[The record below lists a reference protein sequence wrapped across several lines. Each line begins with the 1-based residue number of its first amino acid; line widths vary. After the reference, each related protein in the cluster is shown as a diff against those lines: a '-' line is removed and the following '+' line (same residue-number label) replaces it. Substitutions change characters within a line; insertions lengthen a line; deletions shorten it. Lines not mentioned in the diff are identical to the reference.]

1 MEFVRL
7 QAVEDALLYQAL
19 DFVSHQLDI
28 NLEKAELEFLLKHQ
42 TREFSILVENLISLD
57 KQAAS
62 LKRKI
67 TIPLIKETLNL

>member
-1 MEFVRL
+1 MKL
-7 QAVEDALLYQAL
+7 QAVLDEFLNQAL
-19 DFVSHQLDI
+19 DFVSQQLDI
-28 NLEKAELEFLLKHQ
+28 NLEKSELEFLLKHQ

-57 KQAAS
+57 RQAAS

>member
-1 MEFVRL
+1 MQV
-7 QAVEDALLYQAL
+7 QAVQVELLNQAL
-19 DFVSHQLDI
+19 DFVSQQLDI

-42 TREFSILVENLISLD
+42 TREFSLLVDNLMVLD

>member
-1 MEFVRL
+1 MTLHSVRDEFHNT
-7 QAVEDALLYQAL
+7 AL

-28 NLEKAELEFLLKHQ
+28 NLEKVELEFLLKYQ
-42 TREFSILVENLISLD
+42 TREFSLLVENLIFLD

>member
-1 MEFVRL
+1 MEFMKL
-7 QAVEDALLYQAL
+7 QAVQDEFLNQAL
-19 DFVSHQLDI
+19 DFVSQQLDM

>member
-1 MEFVRL
+1 MQDEFL
-7 QAVEDALLYQAL
+7 NQAL
-19 DFVSHQLDI
+19 DFVSQQLDI

-42 TREFSILVENLISLD
+42 TREFSILVDNLISLD

-67 TIPLIKETLNL
+67 TIPLIKETLNI

>member
-1 MEFVRL
+1 MKL
-7 QAVEDALLYQAL
+7 QAVQDEFLNQAL
-19 DFVSHQLDI
+19 DFVSQQLDI

-42 TREFSILVENLISLD
+42 TREFSLLVENLIALD

>member
-1 MEFVRL
+1 MKL
-7 QAVEDALLYQAL
+7 QAVQDEFLNQAL
-19 DFVSHQLDI
+19 GFVSQQLDI

-42 TREFSILVENLISLD
+42 TREFSILVDNLISLD

-67 TIPLIKETLNL
+67 TIPLIKETLNI